1 MTLSSDMTEREILDH
16 LEDICATEDFRKSS
30 RCSGFLR
37 YVVGETLAGRT
48 DRIKA
53 YAIAVSVLGRDENFD
68 PQVDPV
74 VRIEASQLRRRLERY
89 YLTGGAGSG
98 IRIDLPKGSYVPTFI
113 RTARPLAQPLPM
125 AAKLDHLSV
134 RPSAAMPIALSGGV
148 LASAG
153 LAIALMV
160 GLGSPSTWTLHP
172 VPTVQINPF
181 VPVDAFSAEMASG
194 LQDEV
199 RRALMGNNHLAVV
212 DVEHALEPISR
223 RLRDGG
229 KRPVCRWLD
238 QGQRPSAGY
247 PHANLCL
254 GSRL

>member
-1 MTLSSDMTEREILDH
+1 MTLSSDMTEQEILDH
-16 LEDICATEDFRKSS
+16 LEDICATEDFRRSS

-89 YLTGGAGSG
+89 YLTGGVNSG

-113 RTARPLAQPLPM
+113 RTIRPLPVM
-125 AAKLDHLSV
+125 AKIDHLSV
-134 RPSAAMPIALSGGV
+134 RRSVVMPVTLSAGV

-160 GLGSPSTWTLHP
+160 GLGGPSTWTNHR
-172 VPTVQINPF
+172 VPTVQINAF
-181 VPVDAFSAEMASG
+181 VPADA
-194 LQDEV
+194 
-199 RRALMGNNHLAVV
+199 
-212 DVEHALEPISR
+212 
-223 RLRDGG
+223 
-229 KRPVCRWLD
+229 
-238 QGQRPSAGY
+238 
-247 PHANLCL
+247 LC
-254 GSRL
+254 